1 LQRQFYLVTRSD
13 EVYFIYPES
22 VGHYTSHPE
31 HKTNRKPNQMISY
44 NIHFVESGYG
54 YVKLNG
60 VEHILGP
67 GDAVF
72 FYPQQEQIYYSS
84 KDQPW
89 NIRWVH
95 FYGDRLQD
103 YLLANNIKPG
113 QLWTLKQTELW
124 IKLHD
129 ELMLEAETNLMLNP
143 TQLSA
148 RTYALIVHF
157 IEQAIPITE
166 RKQGET
172 SKKILDLLSEMQ
184 SSATEPFE
192 LEYWASKAGVSQH
205 YFCKL
210 FKGTMSIT
218 PMEFITRCR
227 MQIAK
232 QWLQERRDCS
242 IGQIANEAGYPSVSY
257 FNKRFMEYEKMTPSA
272 YRELYSITLE
282 N

>member
-1 LQRQFYLVTRSD
+1 MVTLS
-13 EVYFIYPES
+13 ENIYFIYPES
-22 VGHYTSHPE
+22 VGHYISEPDHIVQ
-31 HKTNRKPNQMISY
+31 RKPNQMISY
-44 NIHFVESGYG
+44 NIHVVESGYG
-54 YVKLNG
+54 FVKLDG

-72 FYPQQEQIYYSS
+72 YYPQQEQNYYSS

-89 NIRWVH
+89 NIRWIH
-95 FYGDRLQD
+95 FYGDKLKD
-103 YLLANNIKPG
+103 YLLSNNIKPG

-148 RTYALIVHF
+148 RTYALVINF
-157 IEQAIPITE
+157 IEQAIPLTE
-166 RKQGET
+166 RKQGGT
-172 SKKILDLLSEMQ
+172 NKKILDLLPDMQ
-184 SSATEPFE
+184 SSATEPFL
-192 LEYWASKAGVSQH
+192 LEYWSSKADVSPH

-210 FKGTMSIT
+210 FKQTMSIT

-227 MQIAK
+227 LQIAK
-232 QWLQERRDCS
+232 QWLLERRDYS

-257 FNKRFMEYEKMTPSA
+257 FNKRFMEYEKITPTT
-272 YRELYSITLE
+272 YRELYAMINE
-282 N
+282 

>member
-1 LQRQFYLVTRSD
+1 MVTRS
-13 EVYFIYPES
+13 ENIYFIYPES
-22 VGHYTSHPE
+22 VGHYISDADH
-31 HKTNRKPNQMISY
+31 NVQRKRNQMISY

-54 YVKLNG
+54 VVKLNG

-72 FYPQQEQIYYSS
+72 YYPEQEQNYYSS

-89 NIRWVH
+89 NIRWIH
-95 FYGDRLQD
+95 FYGDKLKD
-103 YLLANNIKPG
+103 YLLSNNMKPG
-113 QLWTLKQTELW
+113 QLWTLKQTEHW

-148 RTYALIVHF
+148 RTYALVVNF
-157 IEQAIPITE
+157 IEQAIPLTE
-166 RKQGET
+166 RKQGAT
-172 SKKILDLLSEMQ
+172 NKKILDLLPDMQ
-184 SSATEPFE
+184 SSATEPFL
-192 LEYWASKAGVSQH
+192 LEYWSSKVEVSPH

-210 FKGTMSIT
+210 FKQTMSIT

-227 MQIAK
+227 LQIAK
-232 QWLQERRDCS
+232 QWLLERRDYS

-257 FNKRFMEYEKMTPSA
+257 FNKRFMEYEKITPTT
-272 YRELYSITLE
+272 YRELYTMTIET
-282 N
+282 

>member
-1 LQRQFYLVTRSD
+1 MVTRS
-13 EVYFIYPES
+13 ENIYFIYPES
-22 VGHYTSHPE
+22 VGHYISE
-31 HKTNRKPNQMISY
+31 HDHEMHRKPNQMISY
-44 NIHFVESGYG
+44 NIHVVESGYG
-54 YVKLNG
+54 FVKLDG

-72 FYPQQEQIYYSS
+72 YYPQQEQHYYTS

-89 NIRWVH
+89 NIRWIH
-95 FYGDRLQD
+95 FYGDKLQD
-103 YLLANNIKPG
+103 YLLSNTIKPG
-113 QLWTLKQTELW
+113 QLWTLKQIEPW

-148 RTYALIVHF
+148 RTYALLVNF
-157 IEQAIPITE
+157 IEQAIPLTE
-166 RKQGET
+166 RKQGGT
-172 SKKILDLLSEMQ
+172 NKRILDLLPDMQ

-192 LEYWASKAGVSQH
+192 LEYWSSKAGVSTH

-210 FKGTMSIT
+210 FKQTMSIT

-227 MQIAK
+227 LQIAK
-232 QWLQERRDCS
+232 QWLLERHDCS
-242 IGQIANEAGYPSVSY
+242 IGQIANEAGYPSISY
-257 FNKRFMEYEKMTPSA
+257 FNKRFMEYEKITPTT
-272 YRELYSITLE
+272 YRELYAMTIE